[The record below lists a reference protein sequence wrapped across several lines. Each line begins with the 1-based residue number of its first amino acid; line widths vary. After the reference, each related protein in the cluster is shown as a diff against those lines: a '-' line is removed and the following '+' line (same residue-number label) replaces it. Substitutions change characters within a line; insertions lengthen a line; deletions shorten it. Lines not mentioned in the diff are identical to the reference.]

1 MKILKG
7 DLLSQDTDCLV
18 NPWNMNIIPHWLIV
32 PGGVSGQ
39 LIKRAGK
46 QPFRELASRGMMRP
60 GTACMTDGGS
70 LGRPIIH
77 VAGLNLLWRSSEAI
91 VYRCVLSA
99 LALASSAGV
108 GSVAMPLIGA
118 GTGGLTEEQSYE
130 AIEAAV
136 SMSSFRGEVRLIL
149 WQSAKGESLE
159 KLSDHPSCG

>member
-7 DLLSQDTDCLV
+7 DLFSQDTDCLV

-46 QPFRELASRGMMRP
+46 QPFRELASLGMMRP
-60 GTACMTDGGS
+60 GTACMTNGGS

-99 LALASSAGV
+99 LALASSTGV

-118 GTGGLTEEQSYE
+118 GTGGLTNEQSYE
-130 AIEAAV
+130 AILAAV
-136 SMSSFRGEVRLIL
+136 SISSFRGEVRLIL
-149 WQSAKGESLE
+149 WPSAEGEYLE
-159 KLSDHPSCG
+159 RISDHTSCG